1 MDEFCRAAPHATWK
15 RTFTRKE
22 WTSYLVRKF
31 HVRSGDF
38 GAYLNYVPGCRD
50 IYLGNRWPLIPLKQV
65 REDWKLNSAY
75 FTVHTEG
82 EHVNLEGR
90 GFGHGVGLCQ
100 EGAMRMAMEGKVYT
114 DILHHYY
121 TDVHL
126 VDLNTLDFFREE
138 GSVPAIAGP
147 RR

>member
-1 MDEFCRAAPHATWK
+1 
-15 RTFTRKE
+15 
-22 WTSYLVRKF
+22 
-31 HVRSGDF
+31 
-38 GAYLNYVPGCRD
+38 
-50 IYLGNRWPLIPLKQV
+50 
-65 REDWKLNSAY
+65 
-75 FTVHTEG
+75 
-82 EHVNLEGR
+82 
-90 GFGHGVGLCQ
+90 
-100 EGAMRMAMEGKVYT
+100 MRMAMEGKVYT